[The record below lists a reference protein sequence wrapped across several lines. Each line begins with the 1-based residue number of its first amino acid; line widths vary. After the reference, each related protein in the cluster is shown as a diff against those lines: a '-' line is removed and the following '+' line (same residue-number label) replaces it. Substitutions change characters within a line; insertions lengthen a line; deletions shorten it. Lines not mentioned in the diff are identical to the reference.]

1 MSACV
6 IWRDLVAIG
15 SSSVLYNHVLT
26 VSQAWRV
33 EVKRLRVA
41 CEGGGL
47 FRSFFRVSRSSIPLS
62 TL

>member
-26 VSQAWRV
+26 GSQAWRV

-41 CEGGGL
+41 CEGGVISL
-47 FRSFFRVSRSSIPLS
+47 VFRVSRSSIPLS